1 MKGEKPRRGPYP
13 QMVEKI
19 GGLTMTTSTKTRKST
34 AAKLSASERA
44 YLSAGLKQPGGK
56 LPLFDNRGQEI
67 EPSLIKACIKKG
79 LAERWFANPLKPE
92 WLVCRLTETGRSL
105 LS

>member
-1 MKGEKPRRGPYP
+1 MT
-13 QMVEKI
+13 I
-19 GGLTMTTSTKTRKST
+19 GTKTRKS
-34 AAKLSASERA
+34 ASIKLSELERA
-44 YLSAGLKQPGGK
+44 YLSAGLNQPGGK

-67 EPSLIKACIKKG
+67 QPSLIKDCIKKG

-105 LS
+105 LG